1 MKLLLVTKL
10 VTLNLFV
17 DYYAIKVHFHTDV
30 LNGTTYWD
38 SGRAELPEV
47 DNFRVIDL
55 VTNTTNYFPRDSQHA
70 VLIEAPSSK
79 FELKLEQSSLFSFAK
94 MATFALIIFFDHLCD

>member
-17 DYYAIKVHFHTDV
+17 DYYAINVHFHTVV

-38 SGRAELPEV
+38 TGRAEIPDV
-47 DNFRVIDL
+47 DKFRVIDL
-55 VTNTTNYFPRDSQHA
+55 VPNTANYFPRDSQHA

-79 FELKLEQSSLFSFAK
+79 FELKLEQSSLFSLAK
-94 MATFALIIFFDHLCD
+94 MARFALTIFFDHLCD

>member
-17 DYYAIKVHFHTDV
+17 DYYAINVHFHTDV

-38 SGRAELPEV
+38 TGRAEIPDV

-79 FELKLEQSSLFSFAK
+79 FELKLEQSSLFSLAK